1 MGKSF
6 SMNEKQSR
14 SLAALFL
21 AVVMLLAAPLTA
33 LAEDPPDPNT
43 HNIVVVDQTVYVY
56 NDNNEPV
63 ENIDLSEN
71 PVLEGDLEPEKPAMN
86 DMGYEPALK
95 ITTPVFDSNP
105 STENQEE
112 GISFTVN
119 GSVSYGIDTNGQAIA
134 VYSDADSVDATVVV
148 NGDVNATATLEY
160 VPGGYPLTVAN
171 GIAIR
176 GLPGGTSSA
185 TINGDVTA
193 VATAREED
201 RKDGTGDDQSES
213 RREITAFN
221 TNDNG
226 SIREATSEAWERQHE
241 RQSGNADELN
251 LEPGEARA
259 SAVWG
264 DAAGPGA
271 VSKIHVTGDAVARSE
286 GEEDTEMEQTH
297 TFAVNAAAELTGS
310 VTIDIDG
317 KASASSTEHS
327 FSAQA
332 VQAEALSQGEVDI
345 TIGKGAEGQVFLA
358 AHTEGTTKLN
368 IASGGVNATIA
379 DPSEDASLA
388 ALWIVNGKPEEDP
401 EEVGGLRTETE
412 KPMVAPGTIEAT
424 IIGDVTASGA
434 PENIGI
440 QLQCAE
446 GGKTDI
452 IVDGTVSASDA
463 AVVLVTP
470 ETQIGENVTL
480 TVWELKPNQDGAV
493 VTSVD
498 ENDKLVEN
506 EEAEKAV
513 QYIIKIQA
521 GQEGI
526 ISAEGTREYEG
537 YQVANEGDTVTMK
550 LTIPEGFEVAGA
562 YGDEGQEWPLSKDA
576 SGNYYLSVPRG
587 GGVMLS
593 VKLSKKE
600 DPKTDPKTEE
610 EAAVA
615 PAPVEAAIQTI
626 LKILDKTGKVSISF
640 FSNGNYMVKYENGA
654 PEYGQVTLNDA
665 GEPVLIN
672 NKAPLNPMPMTL
684 NTARNLYELK
694 FVPSGD
700 ATKTYEFD
708 IAPSDVQA
716 LIQNRK

>member
-21 AVVMLLAAPLTA
+21 ALVMLLVAPFTA

-63 ENIDLSEN
+63 KNIDLSEN

-95 ITTPVFDSNP
+95 ITTPVFDNP

-176 GLPGGTSSA
+176 GLPGSTSSA

-193 VATAREED
+193 VATAKEGYTIGEQN
-201 RKDGTGDDQSES
+201 DGFRNTTGNATNENES
-213 RREITAFN
+213 DENKHETAK
-221 TNDNG
+221 
-226 SIREATSEAWERQHE
+226 AWERQHE
-241 RQSGNADELN
+241 RQSGNAAELN
-251 LEPGEARA
+251 MEPGEARA
-259 SAVWG
+259 FAVWG

-286 GEEDTEMEQTH
+286 GEEDKEMNETH
-297 TFAVNAAAELTGS
+297 TVAVMAVGELTGS

-332 VQAEALSQGEVDI
+332 VQAETLLGGEVDI
-345 TIGKGAEGQVFLA
+345 TIREGAEGQVFLGA
-358 AHTEGTTKLN
+358 QTDGTTKLN

-379 DPSEDASLA
+379 EPSDDASLA
-388 ALWIVNGKPEEDP
+388 ALWIVNGTYEEPEE
-401 EEVGGLRTETE
+401 
-412 KPMVAPGTIEAT
+412 KNNPMIAPGTIEAT

-480 TVWELKPNQDGAV
+480 TVWELNPNQDGAV

-562 YGDEGQEWPLSKDA
+562 YGDEGQEWPLSKVA
-576 SGNYYLSVPRG
+576 GGNYYLSVPRG

-615 PAPVEAAIQTI
+615 PAPAPVEAAIQTI

-654 PEYGQVTLNDA
+654 SEYGQVTLNDA